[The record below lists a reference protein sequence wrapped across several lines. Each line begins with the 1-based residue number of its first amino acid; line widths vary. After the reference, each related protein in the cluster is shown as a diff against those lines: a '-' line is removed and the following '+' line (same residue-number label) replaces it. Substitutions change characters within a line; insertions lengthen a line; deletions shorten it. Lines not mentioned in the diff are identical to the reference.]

1 MKSHS
6 LDCKSLIR
14 NTALAAMVALTLGLS
29 GPVLAQSGEDDDRP
43 PGTAPVLQIGDM
55 NEQFTRYIVRWR
67 DGSPTRTGRGSI
79 DLELS
84 RVSAELQREVVS
96 VRELATGAELIEV
109 GGKPASGEA
118 ALKIMQ
124 AFARNPDVEYVEPD
138 AIMTIAQF
146 NPNDPSYP
154 SQWHYFEATAGMRLP
169 NAWTIGTGSGVT
181 VAVLDTGSAPHPDLD
196 SNTVAGYDFVSNATN
211 ARDGNGRDNNPN
223 DQGDWTTGQCGPA
236 SNSSWHGTH
245 VAGTVGAVTNN
256 GVGVAGVAF
265 GARIQHVRVLAA
277 CGGSLSDIADGIVWA
292 AGGSVS
298 GIPANPTPS
307 RVINMSLGGG
317 GACGSTYQ
325 AAIDTAVSRGAVVV
339 VAAGNSN
346 VNASN
351 ARPANCANVVTV
363 AASDRNGNRASFSNF
378 GAVIDVTAPGT
389 AVLSTLNSGTTTQS
403 TPNYASYQGTSMAT
417 PHVAGLAAMMLS
429 RNGSLTPAQIETA
442 LKNNTRPL
450 PGTCSGGCGAGL
462 VDATA
467 TMQAVAGPANQA
479 PVASFSFT
487 TSGLTA
493 NFTDGSSDPDGSIAS
508 RGWNFGDGSTS
519 TAANPSRTYAASGT
533 YTVTL
538 TVTDNQGAS
547 NSTSRSVTVT
557 AQQPSFFAN
566 TLRYNIRDNAT
577 VESPITVSGRS
588 GNAPANLQL
597 SVRII
602 HTWIGDLR
610 VELVAPNGTVFLIH
624 NRTGGSADNIIGSY
638 TVNASSIGANGT
650 WRLRVND
657 NANGDVGFI
666 ENWSLQF

>member
-1 MKSHS
+1 

-67 DGSPTRTGRGSI
+67 DGSPTRTGRGAI

-325 AAIDTAVSRGAVVV
+325 AAIDTAVSRGAIVV

-429 RNGSLTPAQIETA
+429 RSGSLTPAQIETA

>member
-1 MKSHS
+1 

-67 DGSPTRTGRGSI
+67 DGSPTRTGRGAI

-124 AFARNPDVEYVEPD
+124 AFARNPDVEYIEPD

>member
-67 DGSPTRTGRGSI
+67 DGSPTRTGRGAI

-84 RVSAELQREVVS
+84 RVSAELQREVMS

-124 AFARNPDVEYVEPD
+124 AFARNLDVEYIEPD

-181 VAVLDTGSAPHPDLD
+181 VAVLDTGRAPHPDLD

-325 AAIDTAVSRGAVVV
+325 AAINTAVSRGAVVV

-389 AVLSTLNSGTTTQS
+389 AVLSTLNSGTTTQL

-467 TMQAVAGPANQA
+467 TMQAVAGPGNQA